1 MRPTLL
7 LFNLS
12 KEKHA
17 PLMATAARLK
27 ILVKHIPPEDAGQ
40 TLGVLLG
47 MSPRAE
53 DAEAAHLDDE
63 MLVMANFSRAM
74 MDQFLGGLKT
84 LRVKPIRL
92 KAILTPTNVNWTP
105 AALFAELSEEAAA
118 MEEGRMF
125 HEEGQ

>member
-12 KEKHA
+12 QEKHA

-27 ILVKHIPPEDAGQ
+27 ILVKHVPPEHANQ
-40 TLGVLLG
+40 TLSALLG
-47 MSPRAE
+47 ISPMVE
-53 DAEAAHLDDE
+53 DAPPAQIPQE
-63 MLVMANFSRAM
+63 MLVMAEFSRKM
-74 MDQFLGGLKT
+74 MDDFLGGLRT

-105 AALFAELSEEAAA
+105 AALFEELSEEATA
-118 MEEGRMF
+118 MEEGRF
-125 HEEGQ
+125 VHEEER